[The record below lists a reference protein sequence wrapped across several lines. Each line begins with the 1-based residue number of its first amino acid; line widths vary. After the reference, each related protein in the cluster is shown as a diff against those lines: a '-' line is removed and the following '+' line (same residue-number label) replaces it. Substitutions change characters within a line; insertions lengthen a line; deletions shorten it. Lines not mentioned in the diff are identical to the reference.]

1 MTLSFRSSGEHTWT
15 RHTSVP
21 FLLIHLS
28 LPLVDSAPTTTV
40 LRFMSLETGGAHPLA
55 KLPDL
60 RLDTHLP
67 VNLLDVRADVIG
79 DQIVLVLVDLRT
91 EAPESDAIYL
101 VDWKQGLMTL
111 VRLDVGASPR
121 AILTRL
127 PVGPPRTQRDVRG
140 RALGALSGARALPQ
154 ARDALN

>member
-1 MTLSFRSSGEHTWT
+1 MNTRIPLRT

-21 FLLIHLS
+21 FLLIRVS
-28 LPLVDSAPTTTV
+28 LPLVDSEPTTTV

-60 RLDTHLP
+60 RLDTQLP
-67 VNLLDVRADVIG
+67 VSLLDVRAAVIG
-79 DQIVLVLVDLRT
+79 DQIVLVLVDLRA

-111 VRLDVGASPR
+111 VH
-121 AILTRL
+121 
-127 PVGPPRTQRDVRG
+127 
-140 RALGALSGARALPQ
+140 LSLLRPG
-154 ARDALN
+154 